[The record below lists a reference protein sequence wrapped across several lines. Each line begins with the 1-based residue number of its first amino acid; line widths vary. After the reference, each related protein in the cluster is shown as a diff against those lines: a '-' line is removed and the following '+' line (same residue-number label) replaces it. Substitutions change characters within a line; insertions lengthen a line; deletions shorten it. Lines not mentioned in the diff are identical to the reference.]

1 MSSRMERLNEQIQQE
16 IAMIIHREVKDPRL
30 GFVTI
35 THTALSRDL
44 SHARV
49 GYSCL
54 GGADDRVRSQEALDH
69 SASYIRQLLKKRLR
83 LKVIPTLVF
92 NFDESIAGSVEIS
105 DAFDRIKQS
114 DSGQAKSA

>member
-35 THTALSRDL
+35 TSTVLSRDL

-49 GYSCL
+49 SYSCL
-54 GGADDRVRSQEALDH
+54 GSSDDRARSQEALDH

-83 LKVIPTLVF
+83 LKVIPNLVF
-92 NFDESIAGSVEIS
+92 YFDESIAGSVELS
-105 DAFDRIKQS
+105 DAFDRIKRPEP
-114 DSGQAKSA
+114 GQP